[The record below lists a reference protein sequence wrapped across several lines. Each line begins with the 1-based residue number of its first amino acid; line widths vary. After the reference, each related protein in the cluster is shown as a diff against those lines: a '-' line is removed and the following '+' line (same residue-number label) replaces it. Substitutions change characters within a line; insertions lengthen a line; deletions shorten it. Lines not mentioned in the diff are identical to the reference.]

1 MPDQSSRFDDAQ
13 PQNQVQDRGE
23 PQVMAREVKITRKAA
38 LWVVF
43 SAGTLALVMFSLL
56 FLHAA
61 ARNGWGPFGS

>member
-1 MPDQSSRFDDAQ
+1 MPDNSIS
-13 PQNQVQDRGE
+13 NQENRT
-23 PQVMAREVKITRKAA
+23 PIPRQVMDREVKVTRKAA

>member
-1 MPDQSSRFDDAQ
+1 MPDTSTRTELAT
-13 PQNQVQDRGE
+13 E
-23 PQVMAREVKITRKAA
+23 PTQEPIPRQIMDREVKITRKAA
-38 LWVVF
+38 FWVAC